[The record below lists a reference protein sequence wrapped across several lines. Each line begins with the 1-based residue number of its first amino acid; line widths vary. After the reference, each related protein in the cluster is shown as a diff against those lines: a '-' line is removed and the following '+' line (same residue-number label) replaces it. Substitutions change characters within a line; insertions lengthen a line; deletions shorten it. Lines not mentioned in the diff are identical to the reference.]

1 MINFA
6 VQEER
11 RRIGIIIVVVGKSQ
25 SSGKNQLIVS
35 QLPGGARRSVE
46 EREQQQSENEL
57 RGTWFAEGGAASWSR
72 AATFVLGTVEMPVSG
87 VRAAQG

>member
-1 MINFA
+1 MINFK

-11 RRIGIIIVVVGKSQ
+11 RRIGIIIVVGKSQ

-35 QLPGGARRSVE
+35 QLPSGARRSVE
-46 EREQQQSENEL
+46 EREQQQPENEL
-57 RGTWFAEGGAASWSR
+57 RGTWFAEGGAASRSR
-72 AATFVLGTVEMPVSG
+72 AAAFVLGTVEMPVSG